1 MKIKVE
7 IEIDSDKPDDADLIE
22 QIMDV
27 LKELKERQWK

>member
-7 IEIDSDKPDDADLIE
+7 IEIDSDNPDDADLIE

-27 LKELKERQWK
+27 LKELKER

>member
-7 IEIDSDKPDDADLIE
+7 IEIDSDKPDDVDLVE

-27 LKELKERQWK
+27 LKELKERH

>member
-7 IEIDSDKPDDADLIE
+7 IEIDSDKPDDVDLVE

-27 LKELKERQWK
+27 LKELKERQ

>member
-7 IEIDSDKPDDADLIE
+7 IEIDSDKPDYADLVE

-27 LKELKERQWK
+27 LKELKERQ

>member
-7 IEIDSDKPDDADLIE
+7 IEIDSDKPDDVDLVE

-27 LKELKERQWK
+27 LKELKERHWI